1 MALFQQAIKLR
12 AQFDNADFLVRHG
25 IHIMLGAFAGL
36 KQVPALRI
44 AYKIHLQA
52 AGVAG
57 AQIGEINRPGHSW
70 TVA

>member
-12 AQFDNADFLVRHG
+12 TQFDHAGFIVRHG
-25 IHIMLGAFAGL
+25 IQIMLGVFDGL
-36 KQVPALRI
+36 KQVPALCI
-44 AYKIHLQA
+44 AYKIHLKA

-57 AQIGEINRPGHSW
+57 AQIGQVNCPSHGR